1 MPSLSENSKFF
12 CYNRGMGLFYT
23 GAGDKGKSEVW
34 DKKKLDKSSPELGAL
49 GDLDELT
56 SLLGLIRSQKLPGA
70 YKEIL
75 LGLEEDLFIVQA
87 NLYLYL
93 IRRKEKVPEFGEEKV
108 KKLERFADELE
119 KYVNPERGF
128 VVPGEDL
135 SGAWLDYAR
144 TVSRRAERSV
154 WICNKKLKLPPSIL
168 AYLNRLS
175 SVLFALARVSAK
187 KSKKKERHPKYR

>member
-1 MPSLSENSKFF
+1 
-12 CYNRGMGLFYT
+12 MGLFYT
-23 GAGDKGKSEVW
+23 GKGDGGKSEVW
-34 DKKKLDKSSPELGAL
+34 DKKKLDKASPELSAL

-56 SLLGLIRSQKLPGA
+56 SLLGLVRNQKMPGA

-87 NLYLYL
+87 NLYLY
-93 IRRKEKVPEFGEEKV
+93 IIQRKEKAPKFGEEKV
-108 KKLERFADELE
+108 KKLERFTDDLE

-128 VVPGEDL
+128 VVPGEDP

-144 TVSRRAERSV
+144 AVSRRVERSV
-154 WICNKKLKLPPSIL
+154 WVCNKKLKLQPAIL

-175 SVLFALARVSAK
+175 SVLFALARAAAK
-187 KSKKKERHPKYR
+187 KSKIKEAHPKYR